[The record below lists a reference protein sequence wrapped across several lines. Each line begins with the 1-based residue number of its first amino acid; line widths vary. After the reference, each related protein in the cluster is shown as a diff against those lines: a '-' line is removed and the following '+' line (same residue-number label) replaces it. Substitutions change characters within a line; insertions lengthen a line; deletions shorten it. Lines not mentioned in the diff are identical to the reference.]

1 MAKNIAEQITQQL
14 TDLQKE
20 NEKLRNYEKL
30 FEKFLKSEYGMSKKE
45 LESKLD
51 FAEKIT
57 SRYGLK
63 SESDRETF
71 REFIF
76 HDTNLAYKF
85 SHYIEAAA
93 KQG

>member
-1 MAKNIAEQITQQL
+1 MAKNIAEQIAQQL

-20 NEKLRNYEKL
+20 NEKLRSYEKL

-51 FAEKIT
+51 FAEKIA
-57 SRYGLK
+57 SHYGLT
-63 SESDRETF
+63 SESARETF

-76 HDTNLAYKF
+76 HDSNLNYKF
-85 SHYIEAAA
+85 SDYMERAA